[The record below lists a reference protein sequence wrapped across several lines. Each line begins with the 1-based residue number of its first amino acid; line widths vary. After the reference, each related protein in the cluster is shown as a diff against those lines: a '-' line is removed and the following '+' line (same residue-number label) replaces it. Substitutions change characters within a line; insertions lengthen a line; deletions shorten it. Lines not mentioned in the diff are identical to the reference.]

1 METAPVRAIRPK
13 VSLLEREWA
22 LGYLLLLPAI
32 AIILTFKAYPFALGF
47 WFSLTDKV
55 VGTPGE
61 FVGIA
66 NYLQQMKS
74 QIFWDTARNTIVF
87 TTMATIFKTIL
98 GMLLA
103 LILHRKF
110 IFSRI
115 TRAVILLPFIVP
127 TVLSG
132 LAWLWMFDAT
142 FSVLN
147 WVLTFFWRL
156 EIPLLEMSIKE
167 MLGSSSTRLRIPW
180 LGHSGWAM
188 TSIIIVNVWRG
199 MPFFAIT
206 FLAGLMTV
214 PQDLYDAGN
223 IDGTNGWQR
232 FWYVTLPMIRPIVVV
247 VVVFSIVVTFADFEL
262 VYVLTRGGPH
272 NSTHLFATLAYQL
285 GMVSGNLGEGAAIAL
300 FMLPI
305 LAVLILWQLLYLRRE
320 QRTE

>member
-1 METAPVRAIRPK
+1 MGSGAAGAHAFTFPAQPYQYWLNGDYPPVHLNGSGGSIQATCSGEPGLNPTDKSAVTPSVSLVADRAAPAAESAQVRAIRPK
-13 VSLLEREWA
+13 VSLLEREWV

-156 EIPLLEMSIKE
+156 EIPLLEMSIRE
-167 MLGSSSTRLRIPW
+167 IVGSSSTRLRARRSS
-180 LGHSGWAM
+180 LH
-188 TSIIIVNVWRG
+188 TSSAEER
-199 MPFFAIT
+199 
-206 FLAGLMTV
+206 
-214 PQDLYDAGN
+214 D
-223 IDGTNGWQR
+223 R
-232 FWYVTLPMIRPIVVV
+232 LPANTDRRRRR
-247 VVVFSIVVTFADFEL
+247 SRSSEL
-262 VYVLTRGGPH
+262 SR
-272 NSTHLFATLAYQL
+272 S
-285 GMVSGNLGEGAAIAL
+285 
-300 FMLPI
+300 
-305 LAVLILWQLLYLRRE
+305 
-320 QRTE
+320 

>member
-1 METAPVRAIRPK
+1 M
-13 VSLLEREWA
+13 

-61 FVGIA
+61 FVGID

-110 IFSRI
+110 IFSRV

-156 EIPLLEMSIKE
+156 EIPLLEMSFREIV
-167 MLGSSSTRLRIPW
+167 GSSSTRLRIPW
-180 LGHSGWAM
+180 LGHPGWAM

-206 FLAGLMTV
+206 FLAGLLTV

>member
-1 METAPVRAIRPK
+1 V
-13 VSLLEREWA
+13 

-61 FVGIA
+61 FVGID

-110 IFSRI
+110 IFSRV

-127 TVLSG
+127 IVLSG

-156 EIPLLEMSIKE
+156 EIPLLEMSIRE
-167 MLGSSSTRLRIPW
+167 IVGSSNTRLRINW
-180 LGHSGWAM
+180 LGHPGWAM

-206 FLAGLMTV
+206 FLAGLLTV